1 MRFFVLDS
9 DKISP
14 IRILGKK
21 SSNREVATY
30 LKKELAGDGVKPP
43 KSKSEISKNLGISR
57 PTIDKYL
64 KLADELGVN
73 FTHFKKT
80 ANEKIKLSDTEF
92 LANPYVD
99 KWINNM
105 KTRTPNGKQ
114 FGGMKNYIRGFW
126 AVCKTLKVNPEIFIS
141 GSTRDD
147 ILEQGRTLMRNFMEL
162 YKEKKAEIAYSK
174 DWNLENI
181 NLESVRYRYS
191 KHIRDFM
198 RVHGYSYPKGE
209 TGIMSQ
215 SITAMHGKYS
225 DIKISEET
233 HQAIKK
239 ELIDKFGLDSDEFR
253 FYAYGIEAFPRHK
266 SLYDTNATFETVE
279 LGDKIIFEMENYES
293 KTSHYKRGIWK
304 KHVYD
309 SDLQE
314 SIKAVAKR
322 SKFLIENRQ
331 FYPFDRH
338 MKKIL
343 RDLYKKH
350 GLTSQ
355 GQQRIGDEETS
366 YFIKKPIHA
375 LRHAGAQRLLLATD
389 WNVSYVSKRGW
400 KKTQELID
408 SYGEMPLKQ
417 ELKTMGRVNFDSIV

>member
-1 MRFFVLDS
+1 MRFYILDS

-21 SSNREVATY
+21 SSYKQVATY

-64 KLADELGVN
+64 KLADDLGIE

-80 ANEKIKLSDTEF
+80 ANEKITLSDAEF
-92 LANPYVD
+92 LANPYVE

-105 KTRTPNGKQ
+105 KTRTPNGKE

-126 AVCKTLKVNPEIFIS
+126 AVCKTLKVNPELFIS
-141 GSTRDD
+141 GSTLDEV
-147 ILEQGRTLMRNFMEL
+147 LEQGRTLMRNYMEL

-174 DWNLENI
+174 DWSLENI

-191 KHIRDFM
+191 KHVRDFM
-198 RVHGYSYPKGE
+198 KIHGYSYPAGE

-225 DIKISEET
+225 DIKIPEEV
-233 HQAIKK
+233 HQKIKA
-239 ELIDKFGLDSDEFR
+239 ELIDRFGLDSDEFR
-253 FYAYGIEAFPRHK
+253 FYCYGIEAFPRHR
-266 SLYDTNATFETVE
+266 SLYDTNAAFDEVQLATRT
-279 LGDKIIFEMENYES
+279 IFEMENFES

-304 KHVYD
+304 KHIFD
-309 SDLQE
+309 KDLQE
-314 SIKAVAKR
+314 SIRLVSKR

-343 RDLYKKH
+343 KELYKKY
-350 GLTSQ
+350 GLCPQ
-355 GQQRIGDEETS
+355 GQRKMGDEDSS
-366 YFIKKPIHA
+366 YFIRKPMHS

-389 WNVSYVSKRGW
+389 WNVSYVAKRGW

-408 SYGEMPLKQ
+408 SYGEMPLQQ
-417 ELKTMGRVNFDSIV
+417 ELKTMDQVNF